1 MGNITKN
8 LLKKIIILPFLFLGL
23 VGKSQN
29 RDNINNR
36 DILYL
41 TSGGKLNPL
50 QAIIDIRHYSIELDV
65 DIAKQSIAGF
75 TEVNLNISQKT
86 DTLLLDLIH
95 LYKVT
100 GFVHKKRWGFKKLIY
115 LFYESK
121 INL

>member
-50 QAIIDIRHYSIELDV
+50 
-65 DIAKQSIAGF
+65 
-75 TEVNLNISQKT
+75 
-86 DTLLLDLIH
+86 
-95 LYKVT
+95 
-100 GFVHKKRWGFKKLIY
+100 
-115 LFYESK
+115 
-121 INL
+121 

>member
-1 MGNITKN
+1 
-8 LLKKIIILPFLFLGL
+8 

-100 GFVHKKRWGFKKLIY
+100 NIEVNGKKS
-115 LFYESK
+115 LFSQKEPVLAGTRESPQ
-121 INL
+121 